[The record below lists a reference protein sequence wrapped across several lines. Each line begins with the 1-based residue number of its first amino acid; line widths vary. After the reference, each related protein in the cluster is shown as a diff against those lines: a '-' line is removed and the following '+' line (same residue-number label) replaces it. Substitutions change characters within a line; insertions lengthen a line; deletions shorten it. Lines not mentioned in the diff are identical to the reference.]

1 MYYYIHEPY
10 YFVPRSESIQHY
22 IWNNQETTP
31 NSQFNEYYPQYL
43 IRTYLLYPSYDTCHY
58 SQHNNEWFEEW
69 HNRYNE
75 NILTNINNLEIN
87 QQRLPFPSVSVPS
100 VSVPSVSL
108 PSISVPPV
116 SAPSISVPS
125 IPPICHG
132 YTGYQTNK
140 FNHQHNVESGGWVA
154 GWADDI
160 AEVDVAQGVVAAG
173 VSVVSSNP
181 APFYAWVRDLVD
193 RTISSLKHDVQQ
205 KFTAE
210 IRNQINHL
218 TADIISQAI
227 QGKSPRQVL
236 RKYDTF
242 DFKAGAIRYSGRN
255 MVCGNTVSTTWGMKP
270 YIAIR
275 IR

>member
-10 YFVPRSESIQHY
+10 YFAPTSESIQHY
-22 IWNNQETTP
+22 LWNNRETTS
-31 NSQFNEYYPQYL
+31 NGQFSEYYPQYL
-43 IRTYLLYPSYDTCHY
+43 IRTYSLYPSYDPCHY
-58 SQHNNEWFEEW
+58 HHNEWFEEW
-69 HNRYNE
+69 DTGYNE
-75 NILTNINNLEIN
+75 TIVPENNYLEIN
-87 QQRLPFPSVSVPS
+87 QQRLPFPSISV
-100 VSVPSVSL
+100 
-108 PSISVPPV
+108 PSISVPPITV
-116 SAPSISVPS
+116 
-125 IPPICHG
+125 PICNGH
-132 YTGYQTNK
+132 TGYKTNK
-140 FNHQHNVESGGWVA
+140 FDLKNKVESGGWVA
-154 GWADDI
+154 GWANDI

-173 VSVVSSNP
+173 VSVVGSNP
-181 APFYAWVRDLVD
+181 APFYAWVQNLVN
-193 RTISSLKHDVQQ
+193 RTISSLKQDVQQ

-227 QGKSPRQVL
+227 QGKSPREVL

-255 MVCGNTVSTTWGMKP
+255 MLCGNTVSTTWGMKP